1 MYLIVSIE
9 IDILGLIYGDET
21 LARKG
26 ICLQSYDEDV
36 PMFLCS
42 YVFMVSMDTLLINF
56 AS

>member
-26 ICLQSYDEDV
+26 ICLQSYDADV
-36 PMFLCS
+36 SRFLCS
-42 YVFMVSMDTLLINF
+42 CVFMVSMDTLLINF